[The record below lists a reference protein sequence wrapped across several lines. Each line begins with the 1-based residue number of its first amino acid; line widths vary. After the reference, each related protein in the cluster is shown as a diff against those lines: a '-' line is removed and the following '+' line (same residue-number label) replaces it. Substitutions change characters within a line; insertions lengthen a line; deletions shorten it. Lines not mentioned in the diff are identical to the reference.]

1 MLSWSVDGSFVPSSP
16 FAAVTSYGSR
26 DRSDQVYGGPRAVEG
41 DFRTP
46 MIVSQ
51 TTPISVTQWR
61 GGRPRIALTG
71 SDPGMVREN
80 NQDSCCVNEDIG
92 LYMVADGMGGR
103 AGGEVASQLAVQVIE
118 TEVRSHLDLI
128 CSLEVSG
135 RRAFFA
141 QAVNKACLSIYE
153 RSLELPQYRG
163 MGTTCT
169 LLWMSPFSG
178 KDEHGSCAI
187 IGHVGDSRCYLVR
200 SGLIFQLTDDHSL
213 VNEQIKAG
221 ILEANDPMIEQM
233 RNVITRC
240 VGYQEDEEVDTRELR
255 VFSGDRFLICSDG
268 LSNKVSDEEIRSFL
282 AEGVTSSLP
291 GRLIDLANERGGE
304 DNISVVLV
312 EL

>member
-1 MLSWSVDGSFVPSSP
+1 
-16 FAAVTSYGSR
+16 
-26 DRSDQVYGGPRAVEG
+26 
-41 DFRTP
+41 

-51 TTPISVTQWR
+51 KTPMTVPQWL
-61 GGRPRIALTG
+61 GGRPRIALAG
-71 SDPGMVREN
+71 SDLGRVRDS
-80 NQDSCCVNEDIG
+80 NQDFCCVNEDIG

-103 AGGEVASQLAVQVIE
+103 AGGEVASQLAVQVVE
-118 TEVRSHLDLI
+118 TEVRSHLNLV
-128 CSLEVSG
+128 CGLEVSG
-135 RRAFFA
+135 RRAFFT

-169 LLWMSPFSG
+169 LLWMSPVAG
-178 KDEHGSCAI
+178 QDEHGNFAI

-200 SGLIFQLTDDHSL
+200 SGLLFQMTDDHSL

-221 ILEANDPMIEQM
+221 ILKPNDPLIEQM

-240 VGYQEDEEVDTRELR
+240 VGYQEEEEVDTRAVR

-282 AEGVTSSLP
+282 LDGVTSTLP
-291 GRLIDLANERGGE
+291 GRLIGLANERGGE